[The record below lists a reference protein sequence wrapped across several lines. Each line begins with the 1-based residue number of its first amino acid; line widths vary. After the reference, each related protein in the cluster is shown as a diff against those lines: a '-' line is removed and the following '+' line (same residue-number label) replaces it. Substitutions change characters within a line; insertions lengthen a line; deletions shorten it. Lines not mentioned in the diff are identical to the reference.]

1 MFGESD
7 SESPRVPSPWDSL
20 TSASPTPP
28 MGRDAIVQAIPRL
41 TPEVEEVRG
50 MPSFTYSSIFT
61 INQGNVE
68 YKLQLLTPSP
78 ARFARLVTQLKWR
91 LLEGGGQAYYE
102 IGVADSGALVGLPR
116 QELEESLETLEAMAG
131 EIGASVIIVKEIEV
145 PPALSGLAQSQLE
158 RWEGRRRK
166 RKVMSRAVHDVDS
179 SSATSNTEPETEV
192 SFADVTDLED
202 MLSASGS
209 SPDFARIH
217 CPSSAATPLD
227 LPVAI
232 FTMDADI
239 APTGEPEGATNGV
252 LQETVVLSVNLEIS
266 AVYKPRPM
274 RKRAKHATSP
284 ALTCF
289 DKRDKHPTGKKG
301 FQGKVVQSDH
311 QVTAER
317 AGDEDIHARTS
328 THSPKTDYRKQ
339 ARERRRGSK
348 NDGFRTHAPTSQH
361 RVTNQYGGSV
371 LTTNNAN
378 TLVSSFEGL
387 HVTVDSLTCPPAVE
401 PQTTAPVTPPL
412 EGDDRSDTEV
422 KGVHRSINEP
432 RLIIE
437 ALVVRKMSLEDS
449 FLDFGG
455 FTLC

>member
-28 MGRDAIVQAIPRL
+28 MGRDAIVQAIPCL
-41 TPEVEEVRG
+41 IPEVEEVRR
-50 MPSFTYSSIFT
+50 MPSFAYSSIFT

-145 PPALSGLAQSQLE
+145 PPALSGLAHSQLE
-158 RWEGRRRK
+158 RWEGRKRK
-166 RKVMSRAVHDVDS
+166 RKDIRAVHDVDS
-179 SSATSNTEPETEV
+179 SSATSYTEPETEV
-192 SFADVTDLED
+192 SFANVTDIED
-202 MLSASGS
+202 ALGASGS
-209 SPDFARIH
+209 SHDFTRIH
-217 CPSSAATPLD
+217 CPSSATTPLD
-227 LPVAI
+227 SPMAI
-232 FTMDADI
+232 FTMDTDI
-239 APTGEPEGATNGV
+239 DPTGEPEGATNGT
-252 LQETVVLSVNLEIS
+252 LQETVVLSMKLEIS

-274 RKRAKHATSP
+274 GKRAKHATSP
-284 ALTCF
+284 ALTRF

-301 FQGKVVQSDH
+301 SQRKVVQPDR
-311 QVTAER
+311 QVAAEG

-328 THSPKTDYRKQ
+328 THSAKTYNRKQ
-339 ARERRRGSK
+339 TRERQRGSK
-348 NDGFRTHAPTSQH
+348 NDCLPTHVSTSQH
-361 RVTNQYGGSV
+361 RVTNQHGDSV
-371 LTTNNAN
+371 LTSNNAS
-378 TLVSSFEGL
+378 TLMSSFEGL
-387 HVTVDSLTCPPAVE
+387 HAIVGCITCPPAVE
-401 PQTTAPVTPPL
+401 PQTTAPVTPL
-412 EGDDRSDTEV
+412 EGDDYSDAEV
-422 KGVHRSINEP
+422 KDVHRPSINEP
-432 RLIIE
+432 RLIVE

-455 FTLC
+455 FAFW

>member
-20 TSASPTPP
+20 TSAPPTPP
-28 MGRDAIVQAIPRL
+28 TGRDTIVQAIPCL
-41 TPEVEEVRG
+41 IPEVEE
-50 MPSFTYSSIFT
+50 
-61 INQGNVE
+61 GNVE

-145 PPALSGLAQSQLE
+145 PPALSGLAHSQLE
-158 RWEGRRRK
+158 RWEGRKRK
-166 RKVMSRAVHDVDS
+166 RKDIRAVHDVDS

-192 SFADVTDLED
+192 SFADVTDTED
-202 MLSASGS
+202 ALGASGS
-209 SPDFARIH
+209 SHDFARIH
-217 CPSSAATPLD
+217 CPSSATTPLD
-227 LPVAI
+227 SPMAI
-232 FTMDADI
+232 FTMDTDI
-239 APTGEPEGATNGV
+239 DPTGEPEGATNGT
-252 LQETVVLSVNLEIS
+252 LQETVVLSMKLEIS

-284 ALTCF
+284 ALTRF

-301 FQGKVVQSDH
+301 SQRKVAQR
-311 QVTAER
+311 QVAAEG

-328 THSPKTDYRKQ
+328 THSAKTYNRKQ
-339 ARERRRGSK
+339 TRERQRGSK
-348 NDGFRTHAPTSQH
+348 NDCLLTHVSTSQH
-361 RVTNQYGGSV
+361 RVTNQHGDSV
-371 LTTNNAN
+371 LTSNDASM
-378 TLVSSFEGL
+378 LMSSFEGL
-387 HVTVDSLTCPPAVE
+387 HVTVDCGTCPPAVE
-401 PQTTAPVTPPL
+401 PQTTAPVTPL
-412 EGDDRSDTEV
+412 EGDDYSGAEV
-422 KGVHRSINEP
+422 KDVHRPSINEP
-432 RLIIE
+432 RLIVE

-455 FTLC
+455 FAFC